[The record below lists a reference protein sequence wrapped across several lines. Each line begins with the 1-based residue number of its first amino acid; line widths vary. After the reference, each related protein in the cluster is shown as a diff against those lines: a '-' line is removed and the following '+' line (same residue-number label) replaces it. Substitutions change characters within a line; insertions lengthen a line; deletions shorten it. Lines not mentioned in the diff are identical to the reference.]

1 MRSQGSQTV
10 PERWRAVLFDLDGT
24 LADTVDLILR
34 SFRHTM
40 RTHTGVVPPD
50 SRWLATIG
58 RPLRDSLRLFVES
71 PEEVAAMTHTYVT
84 YQRSIHDELVRPY
97 PEIPETLARL
107 AGEGIPLAVVTSKR
121 REMALRTL
129 DRCGIGGFFEEVVC
143 ADEVERGKPDP
154 EPVVSALSRLG
165 VAPGPEV
172 LFVGDSVFDLR
183 SGRSAGVST
192 GAALWGPIERSVLSM
207 EDPDHSFER
216 PAEIPD
222 LASPGDGPH
231 RGLDPF

>member
-1 MRSQGSQTV
+1 MGSQGSQTV

-40 RTHTGVVPPD
+40 QSHTGRVPPD
-50 SRWLATIG
+50 SRWLETIG
-58 RPLRDSLRLFVES
+58 RPLRDSLRLFADS

-84 YQRSIHDELVRPY
+84 YQRSIHDDLVRPY

-107 AGEGIPLAVVTSKR
+107 AGEGVPLAVVTSKR

-129 DRCGIGGFFEEVVC
+129 DRCGLAEFFREVVC

-154 EPVVSALSRLG
+154 EPVESALSRLG
-165 VAPGPEV
+165 VPPGRDI

-183 SGRSAGVST
+183 AGRGAGVST
-192 GAALWGPIERSVLSM
+192 GAALWGPIHRSVLHL
-207 EDPDHSFER
+207 ENPDHSFER
-216 PAEIPD
+216 PAEITE
-222 LASPGDGPH
+222 LSPPRGRPR
-231 RGLDPF
+231 RGLDPS